1 MDVKQQ
7 ILDAYQFRH
16 ACKEFDTDKKISA
29 EDFKFILETGRLSPS
44 SFGFEPWRFLV
55 LQNMALREKIRP
67 ACWGAQKQLPTASHF
82 VIILARKG
90 KDMVYHSDYIKNFMT
105 NIQELSSDI
114 IKIKST
120 AYQNFQE
127 NGFKLLE
134 SDRAIFDWSA
144 KQTYIALA
152 NMMTAAAQLGIDS
165 CPMEGFDKTKLEEI
179 LIQEKLL
186 NKNHFGVAT
195 MAAFGYRKAA
205 PHHPKT
211 RQTMDNIV
219 QWID

>member
-1 MDVKQQ
+1 MDTKKK

-16 ACKEFDTDKKISA
+16 ACKEFDTDKKITK
-29 EDFKFILETGRLSPS
+29 EDFDFILETGRLSPS

-55 LQNMALREKIRP
+55 LQNMDLREKIKP
-67 ACWGAQKQLPTASHF
+67 VCWGAQKQLPTASHF

-90 KDMVYHSDYIKNFMT
+90 KDMVYDADYIKNFMT
-105 NIQELSSDI
+105 NIQELSNDI
-114 IKIKST
+114 VKIKST

-127 NGFKLLE
+127 TGFKLLE

-152 NMMTAAAQLGIDS
+152 NMMTAAAQLNIDS
-165 CPMEGFDKTKLEEI
+165 CPMEGFDKEKLEEI

-186 NKNHFGVAT
+186 DNTHFGVAT
-195 MAAFGYRKAA
+195 MVAFGYRKEA
-205 PHHPKT
+205 PHHVKT
-211 RQTMDNIV
+211 RQSIDNIV
-219 QWID
+219 KWID

>member
-1 MDVKQQ
+1 MDTKKK
-7 ILDAYQFRH
+7 ILDAYQFRY
-16 ACKEFDTDKKISA
+16 ACKEFNAEKKISK
-29 EDFKFILETGRLSPS
+29 EDFDFILETGRLSPS

-55 LQNMALREKIRP
+55 LQNMDLREKIKP
-67 ACWGAQKQLPTASHF
+67 VCWGAQKQLPTASHF
-82 VIILARKG
+82 LIILARKG

-114 IKIKST
+114 VKMKST

-127 NGFKLLE
+127 TGFELLE

-165 CPMEGFDKTKLEEI
+165 CPMEGFDKAKLEEI

-186 NKNHFGVAT
+186 DNNHFGVAT
-195 MAAFGYRKAA
+195 MVAFGYRKEA
-205 PHHPKT
+205 PHHIKT
-211 RQTMDNIV
+211 RQAIDEIV
-219 QWID
+219 KWID